1 MNADN
6 SLFKHQSVKVEVK
19 TSADQQMINHFKSTV
34 LGTPGGLQYKH
45 TTIESKLRN
54 LGKVYFLLL
63 KRYNTLLGTIGLA
76 LRDTYVEGEAC
87 KSWYIRYFAIRAPLQ
102 SKTHFRKNTLKDP
115 ARGNRMLMSV
125 GKTYFENPDLLENPD
140 AKESTPS
147 IIYSYTEKENFRT
160 LGFNDQMGL
169 LPVRSFYTLL
179 FSRFRVR
186 AFESVSELK
195 NEDVPEVKS
204 LLTDFYRQYTMF
216 SWQNLF
222 FDHRFLVI
230 KKDGKIVAGL
240 QANPD
245 LWEIHGLGGKN
256 GKFLMKVLP
265 LIPGIRRI
273 FKPGSL
279 KFLAVEGLFYLPGY
293 ENCIQ
298 LLLETAC
305 SKFDTNLIMMWFDAQ
320 SQIIADLD
328 KTVDY
333 GFMNKI
339 MKRVEADVRV
349 RFIHFSEEEK
359 EKYRSRPAYISA
371 FDMT

>member
-1 MNADN
+1 MDADN
-6 SLFKHQSVKVEVK
+6 SIFKRQSLKVEVK
-19 TSADQQMINHFKSTV
+19 TKVDEQMLDHFKSTV

-45 TTIESKLRN
+45 TTIESKLKN

-63 KRYNTLLGTIGLA
+63 KRYETLLGTIGLA
-76 LRDTYVEGEAC
+76 LRDTYAEGEKC

-102 SKTHFRKNTLKDP
+102 SKNYIKKKKQKDSGS
-115 ARGNRMLMSV
+115 GNRLLMSV
-125 GKTYFENPDLLENPD
+125 GKAYFENPDLLED
-140 AKESTPS
+140 SEVKESSQS

-169 LPVRSFYTLL
+169 LPVRSFNTLL
-179 FSRFRVR
+179 FSRFRTKAHTDVS
-186 AFESVSELK
+186 AISKKEVSEVK
-195 NEDVPEVKS
+195 NLIS
-204 LLTDFYRQYTMF
+204 NFYRNYTMF

-222 FDHRFLVI
+222 FDNRYLLYRQN
-230 KKDGKIVAGL
+230 GKIVAGL

-245 LWEIHGLGGKN
+245 LWHIYGLGGRK

-265 LIPGIRRI
+265 LIPGTKRI
-273 FKPGSL
+273 FKSGSL
-279 KFLAVEGLFYLPGY
+279 KFLAVEGLFYLPGC

-298 LLLETAC
+298 SLLETAC
-305 SKFDTNLIMMWFDAQ
+305 VKFDTNLVMMWFDAH
-320 SQIIADLD
+320 SQIITDLD
-328 KTVDY
+328 RTTEY
-333 GFMNKI
+333 GFISKI

-349 RFIHFSEEEK
+349 RFINFNEEEK